1 MASLAIPPYYRSGL
15 AEVIKLNDEPFQ
27 ELFSALENMPPALY
41 EKVLSAG
48 LSSQVKSIPENVI
61 DEIATAIFGMSLG
74 RVGAEVSTSQFV
86 DDVIQSIE
94 TNNYEGLSL
103 PNESRDSFRERL
115 TSLLETNSL
124 ALGTKAYNILFE
136 HGQNLTSF
144 RILTDIRP
152 IFREQVEEPLGAALI
167 IHTLKVEYLQEG
179 DTKEFFVAMD
189 TKDIAQLMDVLKRA
203 QAKEENLKSLL
214 QATGVTYIDAE

>member
-1 MASLAIPPYYRSGL
+1 MASLTIPSYYRSGL
-15 AEVIKLNDEPFQ
+15 AEIIKLNDESFR
-27 ELFSALENMPPALY
+27 ELLSTLENMAPALY
-41 EKVLSAG
+41 EKTLSDKLKA
-48 LSSQVKSIPENVI
+48 SVNNIPEAEV
-61 DEIATAIFGMSLG
+61 DKIAQAIFGMSLG

-103 PNESRDSFRERL
+103 SNDNRDSFKQRL
-115 TSLLETNSL
+115 TSLLEANSL
-124 ALGTKAYNILFE
+124 AIGTKAYNILFE

-152 IFREQVEEPLGAALI
+152 VFREQIEEQLGAALI
-167 IHTLKVEYLQEG
+167 IHTVKLEYMQEG

-189 TKDIAQLMDVLKRA
+189 TKDITELMDVLKRA
-203 QAKEENLKSLL
+203 QAKEESLKALL
-214 QATGVTYIDAE
+214 QAANVTYIDAE